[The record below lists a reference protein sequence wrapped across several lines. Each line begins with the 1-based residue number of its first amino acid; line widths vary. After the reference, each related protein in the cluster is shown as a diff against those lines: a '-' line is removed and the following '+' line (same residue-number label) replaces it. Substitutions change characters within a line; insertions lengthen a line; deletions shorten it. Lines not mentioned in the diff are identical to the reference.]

1 MATSPLIPKEQQS
14 AYQRWELGAFDQP
27 ATQKAPAKSAASSAD
42 LLKQMNAHAEAE
54 GYNAGHREG
63 LEAGR
68 VQALA
73 EAAPHI
79 ARLDQ
84 LLTAL
89 DEDLQRVDR
98 ELAHEVVQLGLAVAR
113 KLVGAALQTR
123 PEIVQE
129 CVEEAL
135 RHVVQS
141 SGPINVMVNPEDA
154 AIVRAHLEVSSRSG
168 AWVLREDSSI
178 ACGGCRV
185 VTAAGEVDATLG
197 ARWER
202 ITAALGEPLGWMDG
216 VTR

>member
-1 MATSPLIPKEQQS
+1 MATSPVIPKEQQS

-27 ATQKAPAKSAASSAD
+27 AEAKGPAKTAAANSD
-42 LLKQMNAHAEAE
+42 VLKQMNAHARSD
-54 GYNAGHREG
+54 GYDAGHREG

-68 VQALA
+68 LEALA
-73 EAAPHI
+73 EAAPRI
-79 ARLDQ
+79 TRLDQ

-113 KLVGAALQTR
+113 KLVGAALEAR

-141 SGPINVMVNPEDA
+141 SGPVNVMVNPEDA
-154 AIVRAHLEVSSRSG
+154 AIVRSHLEVSTRGG
-168 AWVLREDSSI
+168 AWVLREDASI
-178 ACGGCRV
+178 ARGGCRV
-185 VTAAGEVDATLG
+185 VTGAGEVDATLG
-197 ARWER
+197 SRWER
-202 ITAALGEPLGWMDG
+202 ITTALGEPLGWIA
-216 VTR
+216 

>member
-1 MATSPLIPKEQQS
+1 MATSPVIPKEQQS

-27 ATQKAPAKSAASSAD
+27 ATANGPAKSAAAKGD
-42 LLKQMNAHAEAE
+42 VVKQMDAHARADAHD
-54 GYNAGHREG
+54 AGHREG

-68 VQALA
+68 LEALA
-73 EAAPHI
+73 EAAPRI

-84 LLTAL
+84 LLTSL

-113 KLVGAALQTR
+113 KLVGAALEAR

-141 SGPINVMVNPEDA
+141 AGPVNVMVNPEDA
-154 AIVRAHLEVSSRSG
+154 AIVRSHLEVSSRAG
-168 AWVLREDSSI
+168 AWALREDASV
-178 ACGGCRV
+178 ARGGCRV
-185 VTAAGEVDATLG
+185 VTGAGEVDATLG
-197 ARWER
+197 SRWER
-202 ITAALGEPLGWMDG
+202 ITTALGEPLGWIA
-216 VTR
+216 

>member
-1 MATSPLIPKEQQS
+1 MATSPVIPKEQQS
-14 AYQRWELGAFDQP
+14 AYQRWELGVFDQP
-27 ATQKAPAKSAASSAD
+27 AGAKAPAKGAASSAD
-42 LLKQMNAHAEAE
+42 LLKQMNAHAHSE

-68 VQALA
+68 LEALA
-73 EAAPHI
+73 AAAPRT

-84 LLTAL
+84 LLTTL

-113 KLVGAALQTR
+113 KLVGAALNAR

-154 AIVRAHLEVSSRSG
+154 AIVRAHLEVSSRAG

-185 VTAAGEVDATLG
+185 VTASGEVDATLG

-202 ITAALGEPLGWMDG
+202 ITAALGEPVSW
-216 VTR
+216 VVRK